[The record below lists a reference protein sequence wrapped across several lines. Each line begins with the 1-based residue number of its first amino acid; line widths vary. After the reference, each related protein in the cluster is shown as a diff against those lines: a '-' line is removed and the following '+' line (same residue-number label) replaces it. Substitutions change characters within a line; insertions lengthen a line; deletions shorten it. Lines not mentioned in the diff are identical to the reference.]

1 MTFIGVISDHKS
13 FDNIN
18 TLLKNEEI
26 NLIHINRKSIENIK
40 NIKFETIIINSNL
53 ENFKQDKSLI
63 EQLCI
68 NAKYIII
75 NTDINFKFAILP
87 KSKVNIITYGLNQ
100 KATVTVSS
108 ITETDILVYLQ
119 RNIKNMKNKIIEV
132 GEKRIKI
139 KEGNKLKI
147 YEILIIYII
156 FLINKD
162 IIIDQI

>member
-1 MTFIGVISDHKS
+1 M
-13 FDNIN
+13 
-18 TLLKNEEI
+18 
-26 NLIHINRKSIENIK
+26 
-40 NIKFETIIINSNL
+40 
-53 ENFKQDKSLI
+53 
-63 EQLCI
+63 
-68 NAKYIII
+68 
-75 NTDINFKFAILP
+75 
-87 KSKVNIITYGLNQ
+87 NQ

-147 YEILIIYII
+147 YEMLIIYII